1 MQTLCVQL
9 LSEVKNWL
17 AANEQRSPRLYR
29 LVASNIWIFSGGA
42 GAVVMVPRCTPAPA
56 RPVAVPDNRSGDD
69 SSCTNNSSNRNDRY
83 QPDDRDTD
91 SIHSVGSTQE
101 RLRRFLISPGDRSR
115 ISTILFREAAPAT
128 SEILLLDSPSCF
140 DRS

>member
-1 MQTLCVQL
+1 MQPLCVRL

-29 LVASNIWIFSGGA
+29 LVASNIWILSGCA
-42 GAVVMVPRCTPAPA
+42 STVVMVPRCTPAPT
-56 RPVAVPDNRSGDD
+56 RSVAVPDNRSGDD
-69 SSCTNNSSNRNDRY
+69 SSFTNNSSNRNDRY

-91 SIHSVGSTQE
+91 SVHSVGSTKE
-101 RLRRFLISPGDRSR
+101 HLRRFLISPGDKSR
-115 ISTILFREAAPAT
+115 ISTIPLREAAPAT
-128 SEILLLDSPSCF
+128 SEILLVDSPNCF